1 MLADIERQVST
12 PRNIA
17 AFACAFV
24 KLDLKM
30 PASLQDALSRQA
42 VQNMSTFDAKSIAS
56 SLWGFVK
63 GDLKPAADLMGAFER
78 RMEELMGDFN
88 LQVSQSSLY
97 LITQEIILHCDP

>member
-12 PRNIA
+12 PRKIA

-30 PASLQDALSRQA
+30 PASLQDTFSRQA
-42 VQNMSTFDAKSIAS
+42 IQNMSAFDAKSIAR

-63 GDLKPAADLMGAFER
+63 GDLRPAPDLMGAFER

-88 LQVSQSSLY
+88 SQVSQASLH
-97 LITQEIILHCDP
+97 LITQEIISHCDP